1 MLIRLIGN
9 KFVKAWLILLPVNK
23 QPNIAFSYDDH
34 IEFYSKSFKV
44 VPLDIFMDYDE
55 DFGKTSESNNKYNF
69 FSRLC

>member
-1 MLIRLIGN
+1 
-9 KFVKAWLILLPVNK
+9 LPVNK

-55 DFGKTSESNNKYNF
+55 DFGKTQLSKYVPHLVADPRSRINKF
-69 FSRLC
+69 MMGFLIW